1 MANLVLK
8 AGKERSFIRR
18 HPWVYATAIAKLQGS
33 ATAGDTVE
41 VVSSNGDWLA
51 RAAYS
56 PNSQLRARVW
66 TFNQEERVDR
76 DFFQQRLTA
85 AFARRNYLKSRG
97 NALRMVFGEADGL
110 PGLVIDQ
117 YADWLVVQLM
127 SAGVEFW
134 KATIFDVLAQV
145 TGCKNIYERSD
156 AAVRARE
163 GLEEVTGAV
172 ADTDPPAGADS
183 PSAGKASSSG
193 SNESLSK
200 AKSKKA
206 KPVSDSKQVKI
217 TEDGIHYAIDIEQGH
232 KTGFYVD
239 QRDNRRLVRQ
249 LCERIVSQNHA
260 NANASC
266 TVLNCFSYTGGFSLA
281 ARAGGASTVTSVD
294 SSAEALR
301 QAQYNAGLNGFDDER
316 FICAEANVFDHLKLC
331 QADPEARFDIV
342 ILDPPKFAPSA
353 NHVDRAA
360 RAYKDLNMRGLK
372 LLKPN
377 GYLLTFSCSGAIN
390 VDLFQKIVAGAVIDA
405 KVDCQLEQRLAAGGD
420 HPMAM
425 VHPEGEYLKGLL
437 LRRS

>member
-18 HPWVYATAIAKLQGS
+18 HPWVYATAIAKLQGN

-85 AFARRNYLKSRG
+85 SFARRNYLKSRG

-110 PGLVIDQ
+110 PGLVVDQ

-163 GLEEVTGAV
+163 GLEEVSGAV
-172 ADTDPPAGADS
+172 AASDEPVTDTDS
-183 PSAGKASSSG
+183 PSTR
-193 SNESLSK
+193 K
-200 AKSKKA
+200 AKSKKTN
-206 KPVSDSKQVKI
+206 PVSDSKQVKI

-249 LCERIVSQNHA
+249 LCERIVLQNQA
-260 NANASC
+260 NAQTTC

-281 ARAGGASTVTSVD
+281 ALAGGASTVTSVD

-301 QAQYNAGLNGFDDER
+301 QAQYNAGLNGFSDER

-342 ILDPPKFAPSA
+342 ILDPPKFAPST
-353 NHVDRAA
+353 NHVERAA

>member
-18 HPWVYATAIAKLQGS
+18 HPWVYATAIAKLQGN

-66 TFNQEERVDR
+66 TFNQEERIDR

-156 AAVRARE
+156 AAVRGRE
-163 GLEEVTGAV
+163 GLEVVSGSV
-172 ADTDPPAGADS
+172 AASVELVVDAES
-183 PSAGKASSSG
+183 PNTGKARSSG
-193 SNESLSK
+193 SGK

-249 LCERIVSQNHA
+249 LCERIVLQNQA
-260 NANASC
+260 TTNC

-281 ARAGGASTVTSVD
+281 ALAGGASTVTSVD

-301 QAQYNAGLNGFDDER
+301 QAQYNAGLNGFNDER

-353 NHVDRAA
+353 NHVERAA